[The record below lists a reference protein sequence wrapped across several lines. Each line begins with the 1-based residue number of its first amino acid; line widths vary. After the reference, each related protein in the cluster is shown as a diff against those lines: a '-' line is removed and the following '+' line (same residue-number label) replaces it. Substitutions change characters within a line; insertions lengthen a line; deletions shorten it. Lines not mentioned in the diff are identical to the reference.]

1 MDKRYLIIYHKE
13 DNDGLFSMAIIYN
26 YLIHELHVDRKNI
39 DLFGADYNDMGR
51 ICIDKGADEMNTID
65 KFMEDYTNIIMTDI
79 SFNDAN
85 VMKKLHKKLGNN
97 FCWID
102 HHAPIIKESFV
113 QKFDSCSG
121 LRDTHRSAILN
132 AYKYF
137 YDVFDE
143 YYNAKNKLIELFRIL
158 SAWDSF
164 TFEQEGFE
172 LDYVRNVNEGVNI
185 EYNLKVDNIIR
196 LVEWIIY
203 CKADS
208 TETYDDHCQKISDLI
223 EQLYLNG
230 NKYNTI
236 QNNRYGK
243 LCSDYGEPY
252 KLNVDGRN
260 ALALFMQEQ
269 TSSMIFTSV
278 KDKFTNGIVF
288 KHKKDGTWSVSLYN
302 TNCDDHS
309 FHCGDYMKKNY
320 GGGGHEGAAG
330 AQITESQFIKILK
343 TKTL

>member
-1 MDKRYLIIYHKE
+1 MGDKKYLIIYHKE

-26 YLIHELHVDRKNI
+26 YLIHELRVDRKKI
-39 DLFGADYNDMGR
+39 DLFGADFNDMKR
-51 ICIDKGADEMNTID
+51 ICNDKGVDKKNTID
-65 KFMEDYTNIIMTDI
+65 KFMEDYSNIIMTDI

-85 VMKKLHKKLGNN
+85 VMKKFYKKLGNN

-143 YYNAKNKLIELFRIL
+143 QYTAKNKQIELFRIL

-164 TFEQEGFE
+164 SFEREGYE

-185 EYNLKVDNIIR
+185 EYNLKKDDIIN

-203 CKADS
+203 GKADS
-208 TETYDDHCQKISDLI
+208 FDEHCQKITDLI
-223 EQLYLNG
+223 EQLYMSG
-230 NKYNTI
+230 KKFNTI
-236 QNNRYGK
+236 QDNRYKK
-243 LCSDYGEPY
+243 LCADWGEPY
-252 KLNVDGRN
+252 QLNVDGRN
-260 ALALFMQEQ
+260 ALALFIQDQ
-269 TSSMIFTSV
+269 TSSMFFVSV

-288 KHKKDGTWSVSLYN
+288 KHQKDGTWAVSLYN
-302 TNCDDHS
+302 TNRDDHS
-309 FHCGDYMKKNY
+309 FHCGEYMKKTY

>member
-1 MDKRYLIIYHKE
+1 MENKKYLILYHKE

-26 YLIHELHVDRKNI
+26 YLIHELHVDKKNI
-39 DLFGADYNDMGR
+39 DLFGADYNDMVR
-51 ICIDKGADEMNTID
+51 ICIDKGDGKKNIIE

-79 SFNDAN
+79 SFNDSK
-85 VMKKLHKKLGNN
+85 VMKKLYKKFGNN

-143 YYNAKNKLIELFRIL
+143 QYNAKNKQIELFRIL

-164 TFEQEGFE
+164 SFEREGYE
-172 LDYVRNVNEGVNI
+172 LDYIRNVNEGVNI
-185 EYNLKVDNIIR
+185 EYNLKVDDIIN

-203 CKADS
+203 GKDES
-208 TETYDDHCQKISDLI
+208 FDEHCQKITDLI

-230 NKYNTI
+230 KKFNTI
-236 QNNRYGK
+236 QDNRYKK
-243 LCSDYGEPY
+243 LCAEWGEPY
-252 KLNVDGRN
+252 KLNAEGRN

-269 TSSMIFTSV
+269 SSSMIITSV

-288 KHKKDGTWSVSLYN
+288 KHKKDGTWTVSLYN
-302 TNCDDHS
+302 TNNDDHS
-309 FHCGDYMKKNY
+309 FHCGEYLKKNY

>member
-1 MDKRYLIIYHKE
+1 MENKKYLILYHKE

-26 YLIHELHVDRKNI
+26 YLIHELHVDKKNI
-39 DLFGADYNDMGR
+39 DLFGADYNDMVR
-51 ICIDKGADEMNTID
+51 ICIDKGDGKKNIIE

-79 SFNDAN
+79 SFNDSK
-85 VMKKLHKKLGNN
+85 VMKKLYKKFGNN

-143 YYNAKNKLIELFRIL
+143 QYNAKNKQIELFRIL

-164 TFEQEGFE
+164 SFEREGYE
-172 LDYVRNVNEGVNI
+172 LDYIRNVNEGVNI
-185 EYNLKVDNIIR
+185 EYNLKVDDIIN

-203 CKADS
+203 GKDES
-208 TETYDDHCQKISDLI
+208 FDEHCQKITDLI

-230 NKYNTI
+230 KKFNTI
-236 QNNRYGK
+236 QDNRYKK
-243 LCSDYGEPY
+243 LCAEWGEPY
-252 KLNVDGRN
+252 KLNAEGRN

-269 TSSMIFTSV
+269 SSSMIFTSV

-288 KHKKDGTWSVSLYN
+288 KHKKDGTWTVSLYN
-302 TNCDDHS
+302 TNNDDHS
-309 FHCGDYMKKNY
+309 FHCGEYLKKNY